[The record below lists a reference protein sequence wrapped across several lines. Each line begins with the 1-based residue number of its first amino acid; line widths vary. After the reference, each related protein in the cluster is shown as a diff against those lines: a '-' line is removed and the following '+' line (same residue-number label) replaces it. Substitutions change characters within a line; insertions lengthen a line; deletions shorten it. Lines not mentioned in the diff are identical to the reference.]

1 MAWRGRR
8 CDNLANIKLSQK
20 EHTMTHLEKERER
33 KRNQSSNFNFNKILV
48 LKEKNNSTKRKRKNI
63 LGLHSNLRRNIWKYK
78 RELES

>member
-33 KRNQSSNFNFNKILV
+33 KR
-48 LKEKNNSTKRKRKNI
+48 KNI

-78 RELES
+78 RELESLPTTLPV